1 MRPSGGFR
9 SHTSEICFTRRTI
22 RVLFL
27 LMPRRFYASEEFSET
42 VRLLS
47 DLGKKPD
54 HGLRLL
60 DVGCG
65 NGIASYAFARVGYAV
80 TGTDIS
86 EGELAGLRGAR
97 ALIGLDKAD
106 FRIVNANM
114 ERMETAET
122 FDVIY
127 MRQAL
132 HHSTDPLSTVG
143 NLSQSLTPG
152 GIFCAVREHVI
163 LNDAQRRRF
172 LAATPIPAYHSGRTR
187 VHDWYLSKRLSFSRI
202 GTTS

>member
-1 MRPSGGFR
+1 MDDLKQNDPTEYATIWGLSQPHFRDLLHQTYHSGAV
-9 SHTSEICFTRRTI
+9 SSDAC
-22 RVLFL
+22 
-27 LMPRRFYASEEFSET
+27 RFYASEEFSET

-122 FDVIY
+122 FDVID

-152 GIFCAVREHVI
+152 ASSVPCV
-163 LNDAQRRRF
+163 
-172 LAATPIPAYHSGRTR
+172 SM
-187 VHDWYLSKRLSFSRI
+187 LS
-202 GTTS
+202 